1 MTDDKYLTRQTL
13 IMRACNQDDERAWEE
28 FVEFYQRF
36 IYHILH
42 KMNISLNDFEDL
54 VQVVL
59 LQLWKGLSTY
69 RAEESKFRTWLSRV
83 TRNTVLSY
91 LDKMQRQA
99 KRQEQMGDL
108 QEALHHLNS
117 YSQAELEKMIESEWQ
132 AYVTTMALDNIKPL
146 FSGMA
151 IEAFLLNQKGKSGD
165 EIAVVLDLKKESVY
179 VLVSRVKSK
188 FVDEMRRLIS
198 ELEL

>member
-13 IMRACNQDDERAWEE
+13 IMRACNQDDESAWEE
-28 FVEFYQRF
+28 FVEFYQKF

-91 LDKMQRQA
+91 LDKMQRQV

-132 AYVTTMALDNIKPL
+132 AYVTTAGFGEYKTFI
-146 FSGMA
+146 FGYGH
-151 IEAFLLNQKGKSGD
+151 EAFAESKRQKW
-165 EIAVVLDLKKESVY
+165 
-179 VLVSRVKSK
+179 
-188 FVDEMRRLIS
+188 
-198 ELEL
+198 

>member
-13 IMRACNQDDERAWEE
+13 IMRACNQDDESAWEE
-28 FVEFYQRF
+28 FVEFYQKF

-91 LDKMQRQA
+91 LDKMQRQV

-132 AYVTTMALDNIKPL
+132 AYVTTMALENIRPL

-151 IEAFLLNQKGKSGD
+151 IEAFLLNQKGKSGE
-165 EIAVVLDLKKESVY
+165 EIAKALDLKKESVY
-179 VLVSRVKSK
+179 VLVSRVKNK
-188 FVDEMRRLIS
+188 FVDEMRSLIR